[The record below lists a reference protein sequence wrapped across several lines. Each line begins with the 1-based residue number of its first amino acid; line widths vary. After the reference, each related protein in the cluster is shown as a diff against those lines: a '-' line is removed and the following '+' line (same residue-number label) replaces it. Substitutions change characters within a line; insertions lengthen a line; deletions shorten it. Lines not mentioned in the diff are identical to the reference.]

1 MKKKL
6 FSLLTIAAVSANAQI
21 STIFE
26 DSFETYT
33 DFSVGG
39 ITSTVNTGK
48 IGDWSLVDGDKS
60 TTYGFNGITFANSG
74 KQMAYIVFNSTKT
87 TPVITPSTGSDWTA
101 RTGEKAMVSFAATK
115 PKNNDWLI
123 SPKIKLAVS
132 DNVLKFY
139 AKAGDEEYGME
150 EFNVLIST
158 TDTNTTS
165 FTKLKSEVIDYDIEY
180 AEYSYDLSAYNGKEI
195 YVAIQCVS
203 NDQFGFIL
211 DDFSVSGNSSLATS
225 DINTKQVTNV
235 YPNPV
240 EDSFKIDLGTTLNK
254 ANVTIELY
262 DMVGK
267 KVQSFDYADSYNIS
281 SLPKGVY
288 VLKINDGATKVVKKI
303 VKK

>member
-1 MKKKL
+1 MKKIL
-6 FSLLTIAAVSANAQI
+6 FSLLTIAAVSVNAQV

-26 DSFETYT
+26 DSFESYT

-39 ITSTVNTGK
+39 ITANINTGK
-48 IGDWSLVDGDKS
+48 IGDWTLVDTDKS
-60 TTYGFNGITFANSG
+60 TTYGFNGITFTNSG
-74 KQMAYIVFNSTKT
+74 KQMAYIVFNSSKT
-87 TPVITPSTGSDWTA
+87 TPIITPSEGSDWTA
-101 RTGEKAMVSFAATK
+101 RTGDKAMVSFAATK

-132 DNVLKFY
+132 DNVLKFF
-139 AKAGDEEYGME
+139 AKAGDAEYGME

-158 TDTNTTS
+158 TDTNIAS

-180 AEYSYDLSAYNGKEI
+180 AEYSYDLSAYNGKDI

-211 DDFSVSGNSSLATS
+211 DDFNVSGSSLATS
-225 DINTKQVTNV
+225 DINAKNVTKV

-240 EDSFKIDLGTTLNK
+240 VDAFKIDLGTSIDK
-254 ANVTIELY
+254 SKVTVELF

-267 KVQSFDYADSYNIS
+267 KIQSFDYVDQYDVS

-288 VLKINDGATKVVKKI
+288 VLKINDGTTKVVKKI

>member
-1 MKKKL
+1 MKKIL
-6 FSLLTIAAVSANAQI
+6 FSLLTIAAVSVNAQV

-26 DSFETYT
+26 DSFESYT

-39 ITSTVNTGK
+39 ITANINTGK
-48 IGDWSLVDGDKS
+48 IGDWTLVDTDKS
-60 TTYGFNGITFANSG
+60 TTYGFNGITFTNSG
-74 KQMAYIVFNSTKT
+74 KQMAYIVFNSSKT
-87 TPVITPSTGSDWTA
+87 TPIITPSEGSDWTA
-101 RTGEKAMVSFAATK
+101 RTGDKAMVSFAATK

-132 DNVLKFY
+132 DNVLKFF
-139 AKAGDEEYGME
+139 AKAGDAEYGME

-158 TDTNTTS
+158 TDTNIAS

-180 AEYSYDLSAYNGKEI
+180 AEYSYDLSAYNGKDI

-211 DDFSVSGNSSLATS
+211 DDFNVSGSSLATS
-225 DINTKQVTNV
+225 DINAKNVTKV

-240 EDSFKIDLGTTLNK
+240 VDAFKIDLGTSIDK
-254 ANVTIELY
+254 SKVTVELF

-267 KVQSFDYADSYNIS
+267 KVQSFDYADQYDVS

-288 VLKINDGATKVVKKI
+288 VLKINDGTTKVVKKI

>member
-1 MKKKL
+1 MKKIL
-6 FSLLTIAAVSANAQI
+6 FSLLTIAAVSVNAQV

-26 DSFETYT
+26 DSFESYT

-39 ITSTVNTGK
+39 ITANINTGK
-48 IGDWSLVDGDKS
+48 IGDWTLVDTDKS
-60 TTYGFNGITFANSG
+60 TTYGFNGITFTNSG
-74 KQMAYIVFNSTKT
+74 KQMAYIVFNSSKT
-87 TPVITPSTGSDWTA
+87 TPIITPSEGSDWTA
-101 RTGEKAMVSFAATK
+101 RTGDKAMVSFAATK

-132 DNVLKFY
+132 DNVLKFF
-139 AKAGDEEYGME
+139 AKAGDAEYGME

-158 TDTNTTS
+158 TDTNIAS

-180 AEYSYDLSAYNGKEI
+180 AEYSYDLSAYNGKDI

-211 DDFSVSGNSSLATS
+211 DDFNVSGSSLATS
-225 DINTKQVTNV
+225 DINAKNVTKV

-240 EDSFKIDLGTTLNK
+240 VDAFKIDLGTSIDK
-254 ANVTIELY
+254 SKVTVELF

-267 KVQSFDYADSYNIS
+267 KIQSFDYADQYDVS

-288 VLKINDGATKVVKKI
+288 VLKINDGTTKVVKKI

>member
-1 MKKKL
+1 MKKIL
-6 FSLLTIAAVSANAQI
+6 FSLLTIAAVSASAQV

-26 DSFETYT
+26 DSFESYT

-39 ITSTVNTGK
+39 ITANINTGK
-48 IGDWSLVDGDKS
+48 IGDWTLVDTDKS
-60 TTYGFNGITFANSG
+60 TTYGFNGITFTNSG
-74 KQMAYIVFNSTKT
+74 KQMAYIVFNSSKT
-87 TPVITPSTGSDWTA
+87 TPIITPSEGSDWTA
-101 RTGEKAMVSFAATK
+101 RTGDKAMVSFAATK

-132 DNVLKFY
+132 DNVLKFF
-139 AKAGDEEYGME
+139 AKAGDAEYGME

-158 TDTNTTS
+158 TDTNIAS

-180 AEYSYDLSAYNGKEI
+180 AEYSYDLSAYNGKDI

-211 DDFSVSGNSSLATS
+211 DDFNVSGSSLATS
-225 DINTKQVTNV
+225 DINAKNVTKV

-240 EDSFKIDLGTTLNK
+240 VDAFKIDLGTSIDK
-254 ANVTIELY
+254 SKVTVELF

-267 KVQSFDYADSYNIS
+267 KIQSFDYADQYDVS

-288 VLKINDGATKVVKKI
+288 VLKINDGTTKVVKKI